1 MKFPDNILDIN
12 FRLAGLVDILF
23 FTVVAIVALVSI
35 ILSFHWRRY
44 GLSKAVFAVTEIIY
58 LFVCVIL
65 LTIAFFS
72 LN

>member
-1 MKFPDNILDIN
+1 MKFPDNILNIN
-12 FRLAGLVDILF
+12 FSLAGLANILF
-23 FTVVAIVALVSI
+23 FIVVVIVAVISI

-58 LFVCVIL
+58 LLVCVIL